1 MSVNSSI
8 RWGFVASATLVTVSQ
23 LSAVHAAG
31 TFEGLSGLPGATT
44 RSNALG
50 ISSDGMVVVGS
61 AESTDGKLHAVRW
74 SREGVIQRIDL
85 MQLPSADFE
94 FSEALAASSDGSLI
108 VCNYWESAFCS
119 TPFTLRVS
127 ENQTQLLIAHRC
139 NALAKG
145 VSPAAVVGD
154 LYSSDAYGLHWSMQN
169 SAAGILAPVDGYDQ
183 SSGVA
188 ISNRT
193 GLIVGVSLGPSGQQA
208 TMWQGPGIGVAA
220 DPLVPGIRFR
230 ISRFTA
236 ISENGLYAVGEV
248 STDTTNEVLQPFI
261 YDVNSDLFTRLP
273 TPPNG
278 PVGRRTAYPT
288 AISGDGFTIIGY
300 FYSVVGPDI
309 IKEAFIWR
317 DGQGYEVLNTV
328 LSTEYGLNLN
338 GWVLTAANGMSAAAG
353 TIVGEGIN
361 PSGQVQAWRAMLG
374 EDTYFCVSDF
384 DQNGGID
391 GQDVESFF
399 IAFEANDE
407 RADANRDGGVTGNDV
422 EAFFLQWAAG
432 ECQL

>member
-1 MSVNSSI
+1 MSLNSST
-8 RWGFVASATLVTVSQ
+8 RWGFVAFATLATLTPSSFV
-23 LSAVHAAG
+23 LAAG
-31 TFEGLSGLPGATT
+31 TFEGLSGLPGAAT
-44 RSNALG
+44 RSHALG
-50 ISSDGMVVVGS
+50 ISSDGTTVVGS
-61 AESTDGKLHAVRW
+61 AQSTDGKLHAVRW
-74 SREGVIQRIDL
+74 SRDGTIQRIDL
-85 MQLPSADFE
+85 VPPPSANFD
-94 FSEALAASSDGSLI
+94 FSEAVAASSDGSLI

-119 TPFTLRVS
+119 TPFILRVN
-127 ENQTQLLIAHRC
+127 ENQTQLLQAHRC

-145 VSPAAVVGD
+145 VSSAAVVGD
-154 LYSSDAYGLHWSMQN
+154 VFSSDAFGLHWSMQN
-169 SAAGILAPVDGYDQ
+169 GVTGILDPVAGYDQ
-183 SSGVA
+183 TSGVA

-193 GLIVGVSLGPSGQQA
+193 GLIVGSSFGPSGQQA
-208 TMWQGPGIGVAA
+208 TKWQGPGIGVAV
-220 DPLVPGIRFR
+220 DPLEPGIRFR

-261 YDVNSDLFTRLP
+261 YDVNNDLLTRLP
-273 TPPNG
+273 TPPDG

-288 AISGDGFTIIGY
+288 AISGDGFTIVGY
-300 FYSVVGPDI
+300 FYSVVGPDF

-317 DGQGYEVLNTV
+317 DGQGYQV
-328 LSTEYGLNLN
+328 LSTVLTNEYGLNLS

-384 DQNGGID
+384 DQSGGID
-391 GQDVESFF
+391 GQDVEAFF

-407 RADANRDGGVTGNDV
+407 RADANRDGGVTGTDV